1 MRGGTLSLGLIVGM
15 LVTLA
20 APAAAQKGR
29 LALRGH
35 VLGQILEG
43 SPARVRIEATGGH
56 APYTY
61 YFDWNGD
68 GRYEVADA
76 TEDTAGYA
84 FPRTGTATIGIG
96 VKDARGKVATAR
108 LQVLVQNA
116 PPILRSLR
124 VAGPVAEGQPI
135 QVEVDAIDPGGRP
148 LLYAFDWEND
158 GTFDDEK
165 AEGRATH
172 VYGAPGVYVLIVRVR
187 DPDGAIASGAAAA
200 VVKAG
205 GLGVRLDGPGPLVE
219 GTAATLFARIEGPR
233 VEPVRFDWELGDG
246 TRERGE
252 RITHA
257 YRPGRYAARVI
268 ATDAAGRSGEASVT
282 LEVAN
287 VAPRIQQIELPASI
301 EEGSELV
308 VSVTAEDPGGAQAGL
323 RYAFDWEGDGR
334 FDTTVSDSNA
344 VHLYRSR
351 GSYVLTVRV
360 TDVNGGVA
368 EAHRAV
374 RVLRPSGGNLYVL
387 LGFGTGGFI
396 GVTPFRTTDARRADL
411 GQDTSMPRQPRDVV
425 PGYNI
430 ADRTVYG
437 QWPWTMD
444 LDVAY
449 LLGPVAALS
458 LRQTFAVEGGNHY
471 SVQPGLEFWT
481 PRRYVSTYA
490 RTALAIHRQP
500 DLVGTNL
507 SLGLL
512 VRVGLP
518 NVALRAEL
526 GIEPLFLG
534 TVRPAPNDP
543 TFGETSIAGKGIVLP
558 VLMFFGIAGNLL

>member
-1 MRGGTLSLGLIVGM
+1 MVVGVLATLVS
-15 LVTLA
+15 
-20 APAAAQKGR
+20 PAAAQSGRLSLKGR
-29 LALRGH
+29 L
-35 VLGQILEG
+35 LGSAVEG
-43 SPARVRIEATGGH
+43 SRARVQIEATGGR

-76 TEDTAGYA
+76 TEAIAGYA
-84 FPRTGTATIGIG
+84 FAHNGVSTIGLG

-108 LQVLVQNA
+108 LQVVVQNA
-116 PPILRSLR
+116 PPVLRSLR
-124 VAGPVAEGQPI
+124 VAGPVAEGVPV
-135 QVEVDAIDPGGRP
+135 QVEVDAVDPGGRP
-148 LLYAFDWEND
+148 LTYAFDWEND
-158 GTFDDEK
+158 GAFDEEN
-165 AEGRATH
+165 AVGRATH
-172 VYGAPGVYVLIVRVR
+172 VYGAPGVYVLVVRVR
-187 DPDGAIASGAAAA
+187 DPEGAIASGAAAA

-205 GLGVRLDGPGPLVE
+205 ELGVRLDCPTALAE
-219 GTAATLFARIEGPR
+219 GSKAALSVRVEGPR
-233 VEPVRFDWELGDG
+233 VDPVRFDWELGDG

-252 RITHA
+252 RVAHA
-257 YRPGRYAARVI
+257 YRPGRYAVRVV
-268 ATDAAGRSGEASVT
+268 ATDAAGRAGEASAT
-282 LEVAN
+282 IEIAN
-287 VAPRIQQIELPASI
+287 VAPRILRVDLPETI
-301 EEGSELV
+301 EEGTELLA
-308 VSVTAEDPGGAQAGL
+308 SVTAEDPGGAQAGL

-334 FDTTVSDSNA
+334 FDTTVSDSTA
-344 VHLYRSR
+344 AHLYRTR
-351 GSYVLTVRV
+351 GDYVVTVRV

-368 EAHRAV
+368 EVRRAV
-374 RVLRPSGGNLYVL
+374 RVRRPSGGNLYLL

-396 GVTPFRTTDARRADL
+396 GVTPFRSDDVSRADL
-411 GQDTSMPRQPRDVV
+411 GQDTGMPRQPRHTV

-449 LLGPVAALS
+449 LLGPTAALS
-458 LRQTFAVEGGNHY
+458 LRQTFAVQGGRHY
-471 SVQPGLEFWT
+471 SIQPGLEFWT

-518 NVALRAEL
+518 SVALRAEI

-534 TVRPAPNDP
+534 TVRPGPRDP
-543 TFGETSIAGKGIVLP
+543 TFQETSMAGHGIVLP
-558 VLMFFGIAGNLL
+558 VLMFLGIAGNLL